1 MASVSDSLL
10 HNSRARNLADSTALE
25 DLGRGP
31 SITQLKQGG
40 AFIANGEPQ
49 LLPNAAASWR
59 ARQRW
64 ATRTALCGYYG
75 SLRFRLAD
83 GVELALSQFLEYA
96 AGAEAVRCER
106 LAARFAAKEAVLKAL
121 GTGLRSGMEWT
132 DIVVVRDEL
141 GAPSIRLGGR
151 VAEVAASKGI
161 EAWQLSLS
169 HAGGFAMASVL
180 ALGPAAD

>member
-1 MASVSDSLL
+1 MNVLGHGIDLVEI
-10 HNSRARNLADSTALE
+10 ARIERMLADHPE
-25 DLGRGP
+25 
-31 SITQLKQGG
+31 
-40 AFIANGEPQ
+40 
-49 LLPNAAASWR
+49 
-59 ARQRW
+59 
-64 ATRTALCGYYG
+64 
-75 SLRFRLAD
+75 RFVDRCFD
-83 GVELALSQFLEYA
+83 PVESEYA
-96 AGAEAVRCER
+96 DGAEAVRCER

-132 DIVVVRDEL
+132 DIVVVQDEL